1 MRNKFLTISFLFS
14 AFPVLADLPLTIEDL
29 ITDKGK
35 LKLDMSL
42 AYTNSERAGLE
53 TAEPIVVQ
61 TGETSFVSLPTKIGE
76 LKSNTDVL
84 IATMG
89 LRYGLTF
96 NAEIYTRASY
106 LYSDNRSFGLYG
118 SHSET
123 TDQFVDSWLGLN
135 YRFSQDNETPALLGF
150 VEVALYEKYIEDT
163 SSGKSTLFGMT
174 TYRAIDPIVLSLTT
188 AYRWNQARDDG
199 DISYQP
205 GNYLLINPSLAFAVN
220 DRITLTSGLQWL
232 NRKEDRHNGKA
243 KGFRRT
249 STDMTLG
256 LGYGVAKGNTLNFS
270 FNTAA
275 SGQSGAGLRLNWL
288 YAF

>member
-1 MRNKFLTISFLFS
+1 MRNKFLVVSFYIFS
-14 AFPVLADLPLTIEDL
+14 LPVFADLPLAIEDL

-42 AYTNSERAGLE
+42 AYTNIERDGLE
-53 TAEPIVVQ
+53 TAEPLLVQ
-61 TGETSFVSLPTKIGE
+61 TGATSFVTLPTKIGE
-76 LKSNTDVL
+76 LKSNTDAL
-84 IATMG
+84 IATVG
-89 LRYGLTF
+89 LRYGLTS

-106 LYSDNRSFGLYG
+106 LYRDNRSSGLSG
-118 SHSET
+118 IENET
-123 TDQFVDSWLGLN
+123 TDQLVDSWLGLN
-135 YRFSQDNETPALLGF
+135 YQFSQDNETPALLGF
-150 VEVALYEKYIEDT
+150 VEEALYEKHIKDT

-174 TYRAIDPIVLSLTT
+174 TYRAIDPIVLSLST

-205 GNYLLINPSLAFAVN
+205 GNYLLFNPSLAFAVN
-220 DRITLTSGLQWL
+220 DRITLTGGLQWI
-232 NRKEDRHNGKA
+232 NKKEDRYNGA
-243 KGFRRT
+243 AQGFRRT

-256 LGYGVAKGNTLNFS
+256 FGYGVAKGNTLNLS

-275 SGQSGAGLRLNWL
+275 SGQNRADLRLNWL